1 MEGAIMADASKP
13 NVIFVFA
20 DQLRGSSVGF
30 AGEEPVITKNLD
42 HFAEEGVVFNNAVS
56 MLPVCGPYRGSL
68 VTGRTPLSTGLV
80 LNDIALSTSE
90 VSIAEAFKAGG
101 YKTGYIGKWHLDGP
115 DRTAPVPPGPRRQG
129 FDYWVGANFEHNYDR
144 SHFTDNDGTIKT
156 WEGWD
161 AEAQTSL
168 ALDYIKEHAEG
179 DPFALFLSW
188 GPPHHPYRVAP
199 QRFLDMYDPALI
211 KGRPNCKDVPSEDL
225 WGYYAQ
231 TTFLDEQF
239 ARIVEVLDETA
250 LRDNTVLVFTSDH
263 GDMHGSHGH
272 YKKQWPWNESIK
284 VPFVMRYPNAVP
296 AGKRINTPISVI
308 DIMPTL
314 LGFAGV
320 PVPDTVEGVDLSP
333 FIRGERT
340 DPPESVL
347 IMNPCPFSIGD
358 PRGPDQY
365 PNYRGKRLEYRGV
378 ITDRYTYVRTI
389 DEPWLLYDNDHDPY
403 QMNNLINDPEHAAL
417 CTRLDKLMTEHM
429 AKIEDEF
436 LPREAYYEEFG
447 IEFDERGKVI
457 GLIENMYDRAG

>member
-1 MEGAIMADASKP
+1 MATHRKP

-20 DQLRGSSVGF
+20 DQLRGCSVGYV
-30 AGEEPVITKNLD
+30 GEEPVLTPNIDK
-42 HFAEEGVVFNNAVS
+42 FAEHGAIFDNAVS

-68 VTGRTPLSTGLV
+68 LTGRTPLTTGMV
-80 LNDIALSTSE
+80 LNDIVLKTSE
-90 VSIAEAFKAGG
+90 VSVADAFKAGG
-101 YKTGYIGKWHLDGP
+101 YKTAYIGKWHVDGP

-144 SHFTDNDGTIKT
+144 SRYTDNDGTEKT
-156 WEGWD
+156 WKGWD

-168 ALDYIKEHAEG
+168 ALDYIKGNADG
-179 DPFALFLSW
+179 DPFVLFLSW

-199 QRFLDMYDPALI
+199 QQYLDMYDPATI
-211 KGRPNCKDVPSEDL
+211 PGRPNCPDVPREDL

-231 TTFLDEQF
+231 TTFLDDQF
-239 ARIVEVLDETA
+239 ARIVAALDEMGMS
-250 LRDNTVLVFTSDH
+250 DDTVLVFTSDH

-284 VPFVMRYPNAVP
+284 VPFVLRYPRAVP
-296 AGKRINTPISVI
+296 AGTRIRYPISVI

-314 LGFAGV
+314 LGLAGV
-320 PVPDTVEGVDLSP
+320 RVPDTVDGVDLAP
-333 FIRGERT
+333 FIRGEQS

-347 IMNPCPFSIGD
+347 IMNPCPFSVGD

-365 PNYRGKRLEYRGV
+365 PDYQGRRLEYRGV

-389 DEPWLLYDNDHDPY
+389 DDPWLLYDNDQDPY
-403 QMNNLINDPEHAAL
+403 QMKNLIESPEHAAL
-417 CTRLDKLMTEHM
+417 RDRLDALMIAHM
-429 AKIEDEF
+429 ERIADEF
-436 LPREAYYEEFG
+436 LPREAYYEKFD
-447 IEFDERGKVI
+447 IEFDHRGKVT